1 MRSRVSEF
9 FRQHAFPLSLEG
21 DSDFKGAFHS
31 EMEAGLR
38 GEKSSLAMLP
48 TYIGVDKS
56 IPSRRPVVVIDAG
69 GTNLR
74 VCKVTFDEFGEGQI
88 DDFSKEAMPGTQGE
102 LSSAEFFEAIARK
115 VRPILEKDA
124 SIETLGFCFSYPAEI
139 LPNRDGRLLFWTKEV
154 RAPEVVGQCL
164 GEQLL
169 KKLDR
174 PELRITVLNDTV
186 ATLLA
191 GKAQGDVDRC
201 SGYAGF
207 ILGTGMNTAVVEKNV
222 DITKVQHDDVAG
234 EQVIN
239 MESGNFSRLS
249 QSDFDKKL
257 LQKTGDPDAYILE
270 KRVSGA
276 YLGPLFHEVLS
287 SAVDNGLFGKEGCES
302 IAALKDVSALELNS
316 VLNHPFR
323 ENPFAELGEEDLGV
337 VVELGEALVQR
348 AARLSAFQLAA
359 ALSRRTSSSSRLH
372 PICVNVDG
380 STIHKMKG
388 YYVAFESQLKSLLEE
403 KDIHVML
410 VHKEHSPILG
420 SAIAALTN

>member
-1 MRSRVSEF
+1 MISDSVLDF
-9 FRQHAFPLSLEG
+9 FKSHNYLFEEQFL
-21 DSDFKGAFHS
+21 GAFHS
-31 EMEAGLR
+31 EMEAGLK
-38 GEKSSLAMLP
+38 GDDSSLAMLP

-56 IPSRRPVVVIDAG
+56 IPLHRPVVVIDAG

-74 VCKVTFDEFGEGQI
+74 VCKVTFDDSGEGQI
-88 DDFSKEAMPGTQGE
+88 DSFSKEPMPGTRGE
-102 LSSAEFFEAIARK
+102 LSSSQFFEAIACK
-115 VRPILEKDA
+115 VNPILEED
-124 SIETLGFCFSYPAEI
+124 SRIETLGFCFSYPAEI

-154 RAPEVVGQCL
+154 RAPQVVGQCL

-174 PELRITVLNDTV
+174 PDLRVTVLNDTV

-207 ILGTGMNTAVVEKNV
+207 ILGTGMNTAVVESN
-222 DITKVQHDDVAG
+222 DQISKVSLGDVGG
-234 EQVIN
+234 EQVVN
-239 MESGNFSRLS
+239 MESGNFSRLT

-257 LQKTGDPDAYILE
+257 HQKTGDPDAYILE
-270 KRVSGA
+270 KMVSGA
-276 YLGPLFHEVLS
+276 YLGPLFKEVLT
-287 SAVDNGLFGKEGCES
+287 SAVDDGLFGSDACEKLS
-302 IAALKDVSALELNS
+302 AMKDIRAVDLNS
-316 VLNHPFR
+316 VLSHPFR
-323 ENPFAELGEEDLGV
+323 ENPFVELNEEDLDV
-337 VVELGEALVQR
+337 IVCLGEALVER
-348 AARLSAFQLAA
+348 AAYLSAVQLAA
-359 ALSRRTSSSSRLH
+359 ALCRRPSSSSRLH

-388 YYVAFESQLKSLLEE
+388 YYVAFESQLKSLL
-403 KDIHVML
+403 KDKGVHVML